1 VVDAD
6 PHPVLSIAG
15 PRTLIDVLATGAAQ
29 HPDRELL
36 VFDDVDGGVAS
47 FTWADVLAEAQVMAR
62 RLRGCGLAHGDRL
75 HLHMAN
81 RPEFLFAWFA
91 CAAIGATIV
100 PTNTQ
105 SSPHEIA
112 FAIGHSGARL
122 SLADADGEADV
133 LSAAQM
139 LDRPH
144 EVHRLDRL
152 PEAPAT
158 DRVDPNERVTADMDL
173 GLLYTSGTTSRPKA
187 VRITHANYVFAGE
200 VVARNVRIGPEDR
213 VLTVL
218 PLFHANAQYYT
229 VMSSL
234 VARATIVLVSR
245 FSASRLLD
253 QIVAHDVTVASLF
266 AAPIRMV
273 LAQEPTP
280 AWRRHRLRV
289 VLFAQSL
296 TDAEAERWDRLI
308 GAPLVQLYGMTET
321 IGPPV
326 INPLDGE
333 RRPKAMG
340 RVALGYVCRV
350 VREDGAIAAVGEIG
364 QLCVQGVPGLTLMRG
379 YLDDATATG
388 EALQDGWLLTGDIV
402 RVEPGGFLSF
412 VDRRKDMIKRG
423 GENIAASEVEAV
435 LRSHAAVADAAVF
448 GVPDPIRDERV
459 IAAVVLSPDGSI
471 EPEELVTW
479 CAERLAR
486 FRVPSRVM
494 ILGELPRTPVGKVR
508 KHVLAEEFL
517 AGEREVA

>member
-1 VVDAD
+1 MD
-6 PHPVLSIAG
+6 PASVLSIAG
-15 PRTLIDVLATGAAQ
+15 PRTLIDVLAGGAAQ
-29 HPDRELL
+29 HPNRELL
-36 VFDDVDGGVAS
+36 VFDDVNGGVHS
-47 FTWADVLAEAQVMAR
+47 FTWAEVLAEAHAMAR
-62 RLRGCGLAHGDRL
+62 RLRACGVVRGDRL
-75 HLHMAN
+75 HMHMAN
-81 RPEFLFAWFA
+81 RPEFLFAWFG

-105 SSPHEIA
+105 SSAHEIA
-112 FAIGHSGARL
+112 FALEHSGARI
-122 SLADADGEADV
+122 SLVDAVGKADV
-133 LSAAQM
+133 VGAVGM
-139 LDRPH
+139 LDRAH
-144 EVHRLDRL
+144 EVHEVGRL
-152 PEAPAT
+152 PEAAALDGAET
-158 DRVDPNERVTADMDL
+158 DARVSADMDL

-200 VVARNVRIGPEDR
+200 VVARNARIGPDDR

-253 QIVAHDVTVASLF
+253 QVAAHDVTVASLF

-280 AWRRHRLRV
+280 SWRAHRLRV
-289 VLFAQSL
+289 VLFAQNI
-296 TDAEAERWDRLI
+296 TDAEAERWDRLV

-326 INPLDGE
+326 INPLDGD
-333 RRPKAMG
+333 RRPNVMG

-350 VREDGAIAAVGEIG
+350 VRDDGEAAAVGEIG
-364 QLCVQGVPGLTLMRG
+364 QLCVQGVPGQTLMRG
-379 YLDDATATG
+379 YLDDPAATAA
-388 EALQDGWLLTGDIV
+388 ALKDGWLLTGDIV
-402 RVEPGGFLSF
+402 RVEPGGFLTF

-435 LRSHAAVADAAVF
+435 LRVHPGVVDAAVF

-459 IAAVVLSPDGSI
+459 VAAVVLAPD
-471 EPEELVTW
+471 EAVDADELVAW
-479 CAERLAR
+479 CAERLAK

-494 ILGELPRTPVGKVR
+494 ILNELPRTAVGKVR
-508 KHVLAEEFL
+508 KHVLAEQFL
-517 AGEREVA
+517 AGEQEVA

>member
-1 VVDAD
+1 
-6 PHPVLSIAG
+6 VLSIAG
-15 PRTLIDVLATGAAQ
+15 PRTLIDVLAGGAAE
-29 HPDRELL
+29 HPHRELL
-36 VFDDVDGGVAS
+36 VFDDADGGIES
-47 FTWADVLAEAQVMAR
+47 FTWAEVLAEARAMAD
-62 RLRGCGLAHGDRL
+62 RLRGCGLTRGVRL
-75 HLHMAN
+75 HVHMAN

-105 SSPHEIA
+105 SSAHEIA
-112 FAIGHSGARL
+112 YAIEHSGSWI
-122 SLADADGEADV
+122 SLTDAAGAEVVADAAAMVDRSHHVHELGRIPLPRATGGPADDV
-133 LSAAQM
+133 S
-139 LDRPH
+139 
-144 EVHRLDRL
+144 
-152 PEAPAT
+152 
-158 DRVDPNERVTADMDL
+158 ADMDL

-200 VVARNVRIGPEDR
+200 VVARNARIGPEDR

-234 VARATIVLVSR
+234 VARATIVLVAR

-253 QIVAHDVTVASLF
+253 QIAAHDVTVASLF

-280 AWRRHRLRV
+280 AWRAHRLRV
-289 VLFAQSL
+289 VLFAQSI

-333 RRPKAMG
+333 RRPDVMG

-350 VREDGAIAAVGEIG
+350 VREDGETAAVGEVG
-364 QLCVQGVPGLTLMRG
+364 QLCVQGIPGQTLMRG
-379 YLDDATATG
+379 YLDDAAATRA
-388 EALQDGWLLTGDIV
+388 ALQDGWLLTGDIV
-402 RVEPGGFLSF
+402 RVETGGFLSF
-412 VDRRKDMIKRG
+412 VDRRKDMIKRA
-423 GENIAASEVEAV
+423 GENVAASEVEAV
-435 LRSHAAVADAAVF
+435 LRARPGVVDAAVF
-448 GVPDPIRDERV
+448 GVPDPIRDEQI
-459 IAAVVLSPDGSI
+459 IAAVVLAADEAADPD
-471 EPEELVTW
+471 ELVAW

-486 FRVPSRVM
+486 FRVPSHVM
-494 ILGELPRTPVGKVR
+494 IRDDLPRTPVGKVQ

-517 AGEREVA
+517 AGEQELA

>member
-1 VVDAD
+1 MD
-6 PHPVLSIAG
+6 PASVLSIAG
-15 PRTLIDVLATGAAQ
+15 PRTLIDVLAGGAAQ

-36 VFDDVDGGVAS
+36 VFDDVDGGIDS
-47 FTWADVLAEAQVMAR
+47 FTWAEVLAEAHAMAR
-62 RLRGCGLAHGDRL
+62 RLRGCGLARGDRL
-75 HLHMAN
+75 HVHMCN
-81 RPEFLFAWFA
+81 RPEFLFAWFG

-105 SSPHEIA
+105 SSAHEIA
-112 FAIGHSGARL
+112 FALEHSGARI
-122 SLADADGEADV
+122 SLADAAGTVDVVEA
-133 LSAAQM
+133 AAM
-139 LDRPH
+139 LDRAH
-144 EVHRLDRL
+144 EVHEVERL
-152 PEAPAT
+152 PAGAT
-158 DRVDPNERVTADMDL
+158 LDDADVSADLDL

-200 VVARNVRIGPEDR
+200 VVARNARIGPDDR

-253 QIVAHDVTVASLF
+253 QIAAHDVTVASLF

-280 AWRRHRLRV
+280 SWRAHRLRV
-289 VLFAQSL
+289 VLFAQNI

-333 RRPKAMG
+333 RRPNVMG

-350 VREDGAIAAVGEIG
+350 VREDGEVAAVGEIG
-364 QLCVQGVPGLTLMRG
+364 QLCVHGVPGQTLMRG
-379 YLDDATATG
+379 YLNDPAATAA
-388 EALQDGWLLTGDIV
+388 ALNDGWLLTGDIV

-435 LRSHAAVADAAVF
+435 LHVHPGVVDAAVF

-459 IAAVVLSPDGSI
+459 IAAVVVAPDDCVDAD
-471 EPEELVTW
+471 ELVDW
-479 CAERLAR
+479 CAERLAK
-486 FRVPSRVM
+486 FRVPSRVL
-494 ILGELPRTPVGKVR
+494 ILDELPRTAVGKVQ
-508 KHVLAEEFL
+508 KHVLAADFL
-517 AGEREVA
+517 AGEQEVA

>member
-1 VVDAD
+1 VVDTD
-6 PHPVLSIAG
+6 PDSVLSIAG
-15 PRTLIDVLATGAAQ
+15 PRTLLDVLAGGAAQ

-36 VFDDVDGGVAS
+36 VFDDVAGGVVT
-47 FTWADVLAEAQVMAR
+47 FTWAEVLAEAHAMAR
-62 RLRGCGLAHGDRL
+62 RLRGCGLARGDRL

-105 SSPHEIA
+105 SSAHEIA
-112 FAIGHSGARL
+112 FAVEHSGARI
-122 SLADADGEADV
+122 SLADAAGEAGV
-133 LSAAQM
+133 VRAAAM

-144 EVHRLDRL
+144 DVHELGGL
-152 PEAPAT
+152 PEAPAI
-158 DRVDPNERVTADMDL
+158 DSQAYEDVSADMDL

-200 VVARNVRIGPEDR
+200 VVARNARIGPDDR

-245 FSASRLLD
+245 FRASRLLD
-253 QIVAHDVTVASLF
+253 QTVAHDVTVASLF
-266 AAPIRMV
+266 AAPIRMI

-289 VLFAQSL
+289 VLFAQSI
-296 TDAEAERWDRLI
+296 TEAEAEQWDRLI

-333 RRPKAMG
+333 RRPNVMG

-350 VREDGAIAAVGEIG
+350 VREDGATAAVGEMG
-364 QLCVQGVPGLTLMRG
+364 QLCVQGVPGQSLMRG
-379 YLDDATATG
+379 YLDDPAATG
-388 EALQDGWLLTGDIV
+388 AALQDGWLLTGDIV
-402 RVEPGGFLSF
+402 RVEPDGFLTF

-435 LRSHAAVADAAVF
+435 LRAHGGVVDAAVF

-459 IAAVVLSPDGSI
+459 IAAVMLAPGQTV
-471 EPEELVTW
+471 EAEELVAW

-494 ILGELPRTPVGKVR
+494 ILDELPRTPVGKVR

-517 AGEREVA
+517 AAEQELA

>member
-1 VVDAD
+1 MVDLD
-6 PHPVLSIAG
+6 PDSVLSIAG
-15 PRTLIDVLATGAAQ
+15 PRTLLDVLAGGAAQ

-36 VFDDVDGGVAS
+36 VFDDVDGGVVA
-47 FTWADVLAEAQVMAR
+47 FTWAEVFAEAHAMAR
-62 RLRGCGLAHGDRL
+62 HLRGCGLARGERL

-105 SSPHEIA
+105 SSAHEIA
-112 FAIGHSGARL
+112 FAMEHSGARL
-122 SLADADGEADV
+122 SLADAAGEACV
-133 LSAAQM
+133 VSAAAM
-139 LDRPH
+139 LERPH
-144 EVHRLDRL
+144 DVHVLGPL
-152 PEAPAT
+152 LEGSA
-158 DRVDPNERVTADMDL
+158 VDGAVPKEDVTADMDL

-200 VVARNVRIGPEDR
+200 VVARNARIGPDDR

-234 VARATIVLVSR
+234 VARATIVLASR

-266 AAPIRMV
+266 AAPIRMI

-289 VLFAQSL
+289 VLFAQNI
-296 TDAEAERWDRLI
+296 TEAEAERWDRLI

-333 RRPKAMG
+333 RRPDVMG

-350 VREDGAIAAVGEIG
+350 VREDGATAAVGEMG
-364 QLCVQGVPGLTLMRG
+364 QLCVQGVPGQSLMRG
-379 YLDDATATG
+379 YLDDPAATRA
-388 EALQDGWLLTGDIV
+388 ALQDGWLLTGDIV
-402 RVEPGGFLSF
+402 RVEPGGFLTF

-435 LRSHAAVADAAVF
+435 LRAHGGVVDAAVF

-459 IAAVVLSPDGSI
+459 IAAVVLAPGQTV
-471 EPEELVTW
+471 EAQELVGW
-479 CAERLAR
+479 CTDRLAK
-486 FRVPSRVM
+486 FRVPSGVM
-494 ILGELPRTPVGKVR
+494 ILDELPRTPVGKVR

-517 AGEREVA
+517 AGEQELA